1 MLKRKWLSIAVIIVA
16 LIMVNISI
24 YQKQHLLAKGDIIIL
39 ELAPVDPRSLMQGDY
54 MALSYALVAPFN
66 EQFNAEQENAEK
78 SLYYFVLSPKG
89 G

>member
-1 MLKRKWLSIAVIIVA
+1 M
-16 LIMVNISI
+16 
-24 YQKQHLLAKGDIIIL
+24 
-39 ELAPVDPRSLMQGDY
+39 DPRSLMQGDY

>member
-39 ELAPVDPRSLMQGDY
+39 ELAPVDP
-54 MALSYALVAPFN
+54 AH
-66 EQFNAEQENAEK
+66 
-78 SLYYFVLSPKG
+78 
-89 G
+89 